1 MNDSCPPRQGFDRQ
15 NEYAEQTEKEHLLQ
29 ALGQKTESKL
39 MKVATWRAIADGNQK
54 L

>member
-1 MNDSCPPRQGFDRQ
+1 MNDSYPPRQRFDRQ
-15 NEYAEQTEKEHLLQ
+15 HEYAEHIEKEYLLQ

-39 MKVATWRAIADGNQK
+39 MKVATWRAIAGGNQK

>member
-1 MNDSCPPRQGFDRQ
+1 MNDSCPPRQRFDRQ
-15 NEYAEQTEKEHLLQ
+15 HEYAEHIEKEYLLQ

-39 MKVATWRAIADGNQK
+39 MKVATWRAIAGGNQK